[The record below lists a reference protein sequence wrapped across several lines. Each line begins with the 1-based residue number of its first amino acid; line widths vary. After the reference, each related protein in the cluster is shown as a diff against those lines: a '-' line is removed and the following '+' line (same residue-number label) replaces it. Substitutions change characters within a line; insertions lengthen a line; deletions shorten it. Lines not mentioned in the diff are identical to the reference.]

1 MSNRTKASDRS
12 RALYLRVKALKALTQ
27 QLEELEQ
34 LLDRVRRAEAKA
46 IRAWRY
52 QGRRQENATAPP
64 GTRAG
69 RCGTETQSG
78 YLTFLRVP
86 EAIIGSRARGNF
98 GGDGRNR
105 TGGSISWKRSNP
117 CP

>member
-12 RALYLRVKALKALTQ
+12 HAAYLRAKTLIQ
-27 QLEELEQ
+27 QFEELQ
-34 LLDRVRRAEAKA
+34 RLRDRVRRAEAKA

-86 EAIIGSRARGNF
+86 EAVIGSRARGNF
-98 GGDGRNR
+98 GGGFLYGRNS
-105 TGGSISWKRSNP
+105 TGGCISWKRSNP
-117 CP
+117 GP